1 MRKFNKDYEANMK
14 VYRELRNDNDN
25 FSYKYRIAKEKN
37 PNFKKTDDTQKFQL
51 TFYDLIANYKSKGV
65 KVPNLSLKNKLFEIS
80 PLLMDNSNIVRQF
93 PIGDNKKIYEK
104 DLNFLDN
111 LNDVVNEKI
120 TRDENKFSYLIDEKS
135 IKNSIKNQKID
146 ENLNIKN
153 EKTNQEL
160 IKEIEVIK
168 EQINKSKSMID
179 MGEHKKIFDLKGIIQ
194 LIKDI
199 KLWETTQNLF
209 LEKKTITSSGSVV
222 QPSNSVRGVENIR
235 NLKKNI
241 EIKNSLNKESIQCH
255 NEKNLPKISFKS
267 NRNPNDTGRL
277 RDLSTINSSIYTDK
291 SKTMRNFFSSR
302 VSRISKNQISKIKR
316 STLNNINNDQERE
329 REEILN
335 NIEGAIGTKFK
346 EFEDINCVYDKIIG
360 KDDVK
365 NIIVDYYVKNG
376 KDRDLIEENFNK

>member
-1 MRKFNKDYEANMK
+1 M
-14 VYRELRNDNDN
+14 
-25 FSYKYRIAKEKN
+25 
-37 PNFKKTDDTQKFQL
+37 
-51 TFYDLIANYKSKGV
+51 
-65 KVPNLSLKNKLFEIS
+65 
-80 PLLMDNSNIVRQF
+80 
-93 PIGDNKKIYEK
+93 
-104 DLNFLDN
+104 
-111 LNDVVNEKI
+111 
-120 TRDENKFSYLIDEKS
+120 
-135 IKNSIKNQKID
+135 
-146 ENLNIKN
+146 
-153 EKTNQEL
+153 
-160 IKEIEVIK
+160 
-168 EQINKSKSMID
+168 
-179 MGEHKKIFDLKGIIQ
+179 
-194 LIKDI
+194 
-199 KLWETTQNLF
+199 F